1 MNKSEVVITMQTTK
15 NGKLLEKITLDKHRK
30 AKAIKL
36 FNRRCIDDGHIKA
49 VDIFED
55 LKKHDP
61 RFTAKLLLAQ
71 FGKRD

>member
-1 MNKSEVVITMQTTK
+1 MNKSEVVITMKCTK
-15 NGKLLEKITLDKHRK
+15 NGKLLENVCFDKHRK

-49 VDIFED
+49 TEIFED

-61 RFTAKLLLAQ
+61 KFTARLLLSQ

>member
-1 MNKSEVVITMQTTK
+1 MNKSEVVITMQSTK
-15 NGKLLEKITLDKHRK
+15 NGRVLKNVVLDKHRMS
-30 AKAIKL
+30 KAIKL

-71 FGKRD
+71 FEKRD